1 LPEPGEVERVVAAT
15 AEKGLSVYGH
25 DVFLA
30 QARMHAMGRRMA
42 AFHAAWDVLLTPGLG
57 HLPPPLGWIDM
68 MLDDADEYWD
78 RVAAF
83 SPFTVWFN
91 QTGQPAISLPVGQ
104 AAQGFPVS
112 VQAVGRFADEATL
125 FRLSAQ
131 LEQAMPW
138 RDRRPGH
145 LR

>member
-1 LPEPGEVERVVAAT
+1 
-15 AEKGLSVYGH
+15 
-25 DVFLA
+25 
-30 QARMHAMGRRMA
+30 MA
-42 AFHAAWDVLLTPGLG
+42 AFHDDYDVLLTPGLG
-57 HLPPPLGWIDM
+57 HLPPELGWIDM

-104 AAQGFPVS
+104 TETGFPVS
-112 VQAVGRFADEATL
+112 VQAVARYADEATL

-131 LEQAMPW
+131 LEAAMPW
-138 RDRRPGH
+138 ADRRPEGD
-145 LR
+145 

>member
-1 LPEPGEVERVVAAT
+1 VVAAT
-15 AEKGLSVYGH
+15 AVRGEDVTGY
-25 DVFLA
+25 DVFMV

-42 AFHAAWDVLLTPGLG
+42 AFHETYDVLLTPGLG
-57 HLPPPLGWIDM
+57 HMPPKLGWIDM

-91 QTGQPAISLPVGQ
+91 QTGQPAISLPTGKTPE
-104 AAQGFPVS
+104 GFPVS
-112 VQAVGRFADEATL
+112 IQAVGRFADEATL

-138 RDRRPGH
+138 RDRQPPNLTRV
-145 LR
+145 